1 MERQRLAE
9 GLQRK
14 ESTLESFNLEVDSL
28 NNKINTL
35 TNEINQRRALSE
47 SGDGHFEAIE
57 ELTAAKACLSEELH
71 GAQARVAEL
80 KMEVANLKDKAA
92 ESYRE
97 KSDIKEKLIVAE
109 AIAKQ
114 YSETNPSEPIL
125 AKLQGIW
132 KDLGVSEFDRE
143 DSQRKIDSCLED
155 TCNRIVEEASELK
168 ANTIAEI
175 NRLQKE
181 LLAMCSVLGKDPPQ
195 VIDVEASGVVLLPL
209 CESLR
214 EEANKIRPEYLSAV
228 ERRTNLANDARTLV
242 DAIGREKA
250 QPSSKLTELIEG
262 LGKQGSSLK
271 SGREQRAEVLRNVQG
286 MVASLDRLIG
296 SESTEDCEMESIE
309 ASPPRAD
316 EYDYGPPRS
325 LHVDLLD
332 SCEKEVS
339 RLRLL
344 KSEILVQNSEVREEI
359 AALVKDMHLSADEIV
374 ALTEQVLDFQNE
386 NTSWWAKEVALQV
399 ACSLLDNDSSVLTTP
414 AFSKHLDS
422 IRFAMETVAAHRR
435 SLSQALKGAVDRAQK
450 TLLMTVDGEADVS
463 EAYASF
469 HDALFQLPPLS
480 KEHVDAC
487 ITELNALV
495 AGVDAMRQSEVEA
508 LTVVWE
514 ALDVKPNQ
522 RSSFWSKLEE
532 DTTQMQSTDE
542 NLFDSVRSVESRYRE
557 AWVVEATNEAHKV
570 YGDLSMRLFK
580 LESIHRSVETLRTRQ
595 DAKSR
600 IISLDSEI
608 RILSAKLGDF
618 EDKRCSKSRLLT
630 KKSGNG
636 ALLKEER
643 FRKQM
648 QTKFTSKLG
657 QLAGLLR
664 VWIETEG
671 ESFDANLLSDE
682 VRNLLDN
689 ADQMETY
696 VENRTVRMHLNLKT
710 HSTSATSNGK
720 RSRPETL
727 TMRSRS
733 DESRSRSPSSRPTRS
748 RTGSRDGP
756 SPLASRPR
764 KVARTGRSTIAAPS
778 PQHDGSKSTSRSV
791 ANKRKAETRSKS
803 PTKPKIRR
811 TERERKAASTLL
823 SPSAQENGRTV
834 KIDKPKRA
842 AASTKG
848 RESQSIMPFGD
859 LLAES
864 EEMSSPTTSSS
875 SSLPSAQGKENC

>member
-1 MERQRLAE
+1 VERQRLAE

-14 ESTLESFNLEVDSL
+14 ESTLESFNMEVDSL

-35 TNEINQRRALSE
+35 TNEINQRRAMSE
-47 SGDGHFEAIE
+47 SGDGHFEKIE
-57 ELTAAKACLSEELH
+57 KLTAEKARLSEELH
-71 GAQARVAEL
+71 GAQARVTKL
-80 KMEVANLKDKAA
+80 TMEVANLKDKAA
-92 ESYRE
+92 ERFRE
-97 KSDIKEKLIVAE
+97 KSDFKEKLIVAE

-114 YSETNPSEPIL
+114 HSEAHPSEPIL
-125 AKLQGIW
+125 TKLQGIW
-132 KDLGVSEFDRE
+132 KDLGVSEIYRE
-143 DSQRKIDSCLED
+143 DAQRKIDTCLED
-155 TCNRIVEEASELK
+155 TCNRILEEASKLK

-175 NRLQKE
+175 NRLENE
-181 LLAMCSVLGKDPPQ
+181 LTSISSVLGKDPPP
-195 VIDVEASGVVLLPL
+195 VIDVKANGVTLLPL

-214 EEANKIRPEYLSAV
+214 EEASKIRPEYLSAV
-228 ERRTNLANDARTLV
+228 ERRMNLVNDARTLV

-262 LGKQGSSLK
+262 QEKQGSSIK

-286 MVASLDRLIG
+286 MVDSLDRLMG
-296 SESTEDCEMESIE
+296 SDSTEDHEMESITE
-309 ASPPRAD
+309 PSSPLTD
-316 EYDYGPPRS
+316 DYNYGPPRS
-325 LHVDLLD
+325 LHVDVLD

-374 ALTEQVLDFQNE
+374 ALTEQVVDFQNE
-386 NTSWWAKEVALQV
+386 NTSAWWATDVALQV
-399 ACSLLDNDSSVLTTP
+399 ARSLLDNESCVLTTP

-422 IRFAMETVAAHRR
+422 IRLAMETVAAHRR

-450 TLLMTVDGEADVS
+450 TLLMTVDGETDVS

-469 HDALFQLPPLS
+469 HDALFQLPSLS

-487 ITELNALV
+487 IAELNALV

-514 ALDVKPNQ
+514 ALDVRPNQ

-532 DTTQMQSTDE
+532 DTTQMQLTDE
-542 NLFDSVRSVESRYRE
+542 NLFDSVRSVESRYKE
-557 AWVVEATNEAHKV
+557 SWVVKATNEAHKV
-570 YGDLSMRLFK
+570 YADLSMRLFK

-630 KKSGNG
+630 KKTGSG

-648 QTKFTSKLG
+648 QTKFTSKLE
-657 QLAGLLR
+657 QLARLLR
-664 VWIETEG
+664 IWIETEG

-689 ADQMETY
+689 ADCMETY
-696 VENRTVRMHLNLKT
+696 VESRTVRMHLNLKT

-720 RSRPETL
+720 RSRPEMRT
-727 TMRSRS
+727 TRSRS
-733 DESRSRSPSSRPTRS
+733 DESRSWSPNRPNTS

-756 SPLASRPR
+756 SPPASRPR
-764 KVARTGRSTIAAPS
+764 KVARTGRCAIAAPS
-778 PQHDGSKSTSRSV
+778 PQHDGSKSISRS
-791 ANKRKAETRSKS
+791 ATNKRKAEVRSKS
-803 PTKPKIRR
+803 PIKPKIRR
-811 TERERKAASTLL
+811 TGRDGASTLL
-823 SPSAQENGRTV
+823 LSPSPQENGQAMRM
-834 KIDKPKRA
+834 DKPKRG
-842 AASTKG
+842 ASTRA
-848 RESQSIMPFGD
+848 RESQSIMPFGN

-864 EEMSSPTTSSS
+864 EKISSPTFS
-875 SSLPSAQGKENC
+875 SSLHSTQGKENY

>member
-1 MERQRLAE
+1 MAE

-35 TNEINQRRALSE
+35 TNEINQRRAMSE
-47 SGDGHFEAIE
+47 SSDGHFEAIE
-57 ELTAAKACLSEELH
+57 ELTTAKACLNEELH
-71 GAQARVAEL
+71 GAQSRVAEL
-80 KMEVANLKDKAA
+80 KMEVAVLKDKAA

-114 YSETNPSEPIL
+114 HSETNPSESIVT
-125 AKLQGIW
+125 KLQGIW
-132 KDLGVSEFDRE
+132 KDLGVSDIDRE
-143 DSQRKIDSCLED
+143 DAQRKIDSCLED
-155 TCNRIVEEASELK
+155 TCNRIVEEASDLK

-175 NRLQKE
+175 NRLQNE
-181 LLAMCSVLGKDPPQ
+181 LMSMSSVLGKDPPQ
-195 VIDVEASGVVLLPL
+195 VIDIEADGVVLLPL

-214 EEANKIRPEYLSAV
+214 EEANKVRPKYSSAV
-228 ERRTNLANDARTLV
+228 ERRTNLVNDARSLV

-250 QPSSKLTELIEG
+250 QPSSKLTELMEG
-262 LGKQGSSLK
+262 QGKQGSSFK

-296 SESTEDCEMESIE
+296 SDSTEDCEMESIGE
-309 ASPPRAD
+309 ASPPRTD
-316 EYDYGPPRS
+316 KYYYGPPRS
-325 LHVDLLD
+325 LHVDVLD
-332 SCEKEVS
+332 SCEKEIS

-374 ALTEQVLDFQNE
+374 ALTEQMLDFQNE
-386 NTSWWAKEVALQV
+386 NTSSWWVKDVALQV
-399 ACSLLDNDSSVLTTP
+399 ARSLLDNATCVLTTP

-422 IRFAMETVAAHRR
+422 IRFAMQTVATHRR
-435 SLSQALKGAVDRAQK
+435 SLSQALKAAVDRAQK

-469 HDALFQLPPLS
+469 HDALFQLPSLS

-487 ITELNALV
+487 ITELNALA

-514 ALDVKPNQ
+514 ALGVKPNQ

-532 DTTQMQSTDE
+532 DTTQMQLTDQ
-542 NLFDSVRSVESRYRE
+542 NLFDSVRSVESRYKE
-557 AWVVEATNEAHKV
+557 AWVIEATNEAHNV

-618 EDKRCSKSRLLT
+618 EDKRCSKTRLLT
-630 KKSGNG
+630 KKSGSG

-648 QTKFTSKLG
+648 QTKFTSKLE

-664 VWIETEG
+664 IWIETEG

-689 ADQMETY
+689 SDQMETY

-710 HSTSATSNGK
+710 YSSSATSNGK
-720 RSRPETL
+720 RSRPETRTL
-727 TMRSRS
+727 RSRS
-733 DESRSRSPSSRPTRS
+733 DESRSRSPSRPTRS

-756 SPLASRPR
+756 SPLASRPT
-764 KVARTGRSTIAAPS
+764 KVARTGRAAIAAPS
-778 PQHDGSKSTSRSV
+778 LQHDGSKSTSRSA
-791 ANKRKAETRSKS
+791 ANKRKAEVRSKS

-811 TERERKAASTLL
+811 TGRDRKAASTLL
-823 SPSAQENGRTV
+823 SPSAQENGRAV

-842 AASTKG
+842 ASTRG

-864 EEMSSPTTSSS
+864 EEMSSPTSSS